1 MFQLLKDWLNFK
13 VRMKHL
19 KHIDKEIKKCHRMN
33 TDYEAQVK
41 FIRLLIQQ
49 YDEKYK
55 VVNKE

>member
-1 MFQLLKDWLNFK
+1 MFQLLKDWLDFK

-19 KHIDKEIKKCHRMN
+19 KRIDKEIKKCHRMN

-41 FIRLLIQQ
+41 FIRLLMQQ

-55 VVNKE
+55 